1 MRQIYAIAKAELSI
15 LFYSPIAWLIIIV
28 FGFQGYSSFAGYFG
42 ELVTRQELVGPAFN
56 LTVDLFTNWRSIY
69 PSIQSNLY
77 LFVPLLTMGLMS
89 REYSSGSIK
98 MLYSSPVS
106 DFSIIFGKY
115 LSIVIFTVIM
125 MGVVFPI
132 IGFTMF
138 KVESADLGLMLSGWL
153 GLALLMA
160 AYAAIGMFMSTLTS
174 YQVVAAMLTLGVL
187 AFLNSIGSLAQDV
200 LILKDITYWLSL
212 QGRVDT
218 FIKGL
223 ITSEDLFYFLLVI
236 GLFFSLSVVRLQSL
250 KNKYSIATQIGRYSL
265 VVLVAVFLGYV
276 SSRPQLILY
285 YDATQIKRNTITENS
300 QEILKQIDG
309 KLNITTYVNMADN
322 NCYIAVPR
330 NINQDLKFFN
340 KYIRFKPDIKINYVH
355 YFDEPIMNKN
365 YEAGVTSAED
375 LARIL
380 TKIYKMNFD
389 DLLKPREIREKIN
402 LWPEKNGFVRRAQL
416 ENGKYT
422 YLRVYDDPTKH
433 PTETEMMGALRRLV
447 VEPPVISFVTGNGE
461 PDAYKIGD
469 SDYADFA
476 TTLNQRKALINQG
489 YEINNIYLG
498 ANSKNDISDN
508 TDILVVSDPKVK
520 LSERTTSKLIEYIEE
535 GGNMLIAV
543 EPDRR
548 ENLEEIIE
556 ALDLKLLPGTIVFK
570 NDDFIPTLIP
580 SRLAVFSTELSGYF
594 SAMGPSLAITMP
606 GAVGLDHKLLN
617 KFEVIPV
624 ATTAPFGYWNETET
638 TDFSF
643 GEITLNRAA
652 GEVERVIPTALAL
665 TRTVNGKEQR
675 IMVLGDAD
683 CLNNVEIGSKR
694 KGLDADN
701 SLFIRG
707 TFNWL
712 SNDNLPVNVRRNPPK
727 DNKIFM
733 TMAGLNV
740 WKILLT
746 WLVPILLTL
755 MGLFITI
762 SRQRK

>member
-28 FGFQGYSSFAGYFG
+28 FSFQGYSSFASFFG
-42 ELVTRQELVGPAFN
+42 ELVTRQELIGSAFN
-56 LTVDLFTNWRSIY
+56 ITVDLFTNWRSIY
-69 PSIQSNLY
+69 PSIQGNLY
-77 LFVPLLTMGLMS
+77 LFVPLLTMGIMS

-106 DFSIIFGKY
+106 DFSIILGKY

-125 MGVVFPI
+125 MGVVFPL

-138 KVESADLGLMLSGWL
+138 KVDSADLGIMLSGWL

-160 AYAAIGMFMSTLTS
+160 AYASIGMFMSTLTS
-174 YQVVAAMLTLGVL
+174 YQVVAAMLTLGLL

-200 LILKDITYWLSL
+200 LILKDVTYWLSL
-212 QGRVDT
+212 QGRVDA

-236 GLFFSLSVVRLQSL
+236 GLFFSLSVIRLQSL
-250 KNKYSIATQIGRYSL
+250 KNKYNIATQAGRYIL
-265 VVLVAVFLGYV
+265 VVIIAVLFGYV

-285 YDATQIKRNTITENS
+285 FDATQIKRNTLTENS
-300 QEILKQIDG
+300 QEVLKQIDG
-309 KLNITTYVNMADN
+309 KLKITTYVNMADN
-322 NCYIAVPR
+322 NCWIGVPR
-330 NINQDLKFFN
+330 NINKDLKFFN
-340 KYIRFKPDIKINYVH
+340 EYIRFKPDISIDYVH
-355 YFDEPIMNKN
+355 YYDEPLMNN
-365 YEAGVTSAED
+365 GYTAGVTSAED
-375 LARIL
+375 IARTL
-380 TKIYKMNFD
+380 SKIYKINFD
-389 DLLKPREIREKIN
+389 DLLNPEEIRQKVN
-402 LWPEKNGFVRRAQL
+402 LWPEKNSFVRRAQL

-422 YLRVYDDPTKH
+422 YLRVYDDPSKH
-433 PTETEMMGALRRLV
+433 PSETEMIGALRRLV
-447 VEPPVISFVTGNGE
+447 IDPPVVTFLTGNGE
-461 PDAYKIGD
+461 PDIYKIGD
-469 SDYADFA
+469 SDYASFS

-489 YEINNIYLG
+489 YEINNINLESRY
-498 ANSKNDISDN
+498 NNKIHDK
-508 TDILVVSDPKVK
+508 TDIVVVADPKIK
-520 LSERTTSKLIEYIEE
+520 LSKTTTFKLIDYIES
-535 GGNMLIAV
+535 GGNMLIAI

-548 ENLEEIIE
+548 DNLMEIID
-556 ALDLKLLPGTIVFK
+556 ALDLKLLPGTIVFN

-594 SAMGPSLAITMP
+594 SLMGPSVAVTMP
-606 GAVGLDHKLLN
+606 GAVGLDHKLDN

-665 TRTVNGKEQR
+665 TRMVNGKEQR

-683 CLNNVEIGSKR
+683 CLSNVEIGSKR
-694 KGLDADN
+694 KELDADN
-701 SLFIRG
+701 SLFAKA

-712 SNDNLPVNVRRNPPK
+712 SNENLPVSVSRRPPP
-727 DNKIFM
+727 DNTIFM

-740 WKILLT
+740 WKIILT
-746 WLVPILLTL
+746 WLVPLLLTIL
-755 MGLFITI
+755 GAFICI
-762 SRQRK
+762 SRTRK